1 MGVNTVV
8 TNMPGP
14 QFALYQCGAEM
25 QVARPVVPLNGGLGI
40 VIGVLSYNGTISFGI
55 SCDPAIME
63 DLGEF
68 RAALETSFNALVKS
82 VAKHH
87 KPVTEKPKLAAVPR
101 SAGRPKKKA
110 AVKKAAGKATSRK
123 TAPGKKAG

>member
-1 MGVNTVV
+1 
-8 TNMPGP
+8 
-14 QFALYQCGAEM
+14 
-25 QVARPVVPLNGGLGI
+25 

-101 SAGRPKKKA
+101 SDGRPKKKA